1 VAEPTAL
8 FFDIGGVIL
17 SNGWDRGARRRAIE
31 KFGLDEEEFASRH
44 EMVVDAWE
52 MGQITMDEYL
62 RRTVF
67 YRRRPFTRDE
77 FESFLFSQSHEHSEA
92 LAAVRRFSAAKRWLV
107 ATLNNESCELNEY
120 RIKKF
125 KLRELFS
132 IFLSSCFLGV
142 RKPDE
147 KIYHLAL
154 RITQRAPAESVFID
168 DRDINIEAAAR
179 VGMRVVHYKNPEQLT
194 ADLSRLGVHL
204 DRKKE
209 KD

>member
-1 VAEPTAL
+1 LAEPTAL

-17 SNGWDRGARRRAIE
+17 TNGWDRGARRRAVE
-31 KFGLDEEEFASRH
+31 KFGLDAEEFDSRH
-44 EMVVDAWE
+44 EMVVHAWE
-52 MGQITMDEYL
+52 MGQITLDEYL

-77 FESFLFSQSHEHSEA
+77 FESFLFSQSHEDAEA
-92 LAAVRRFSAAKRWLV
+92 VAAVKQYCSAQRWLV
-107 ATLNNESCELNEY
+107 ATLNNESFELNEY

-154 RITQRAPAESVFID
+154 GITQRSPAESVFID
-168 DRDINIEAAAR
+168 DRDINLEAAAR
-179 VGMRVVHYKNPEQLT
+179 IGMRTVHYKNPQQLT
-194 ADLSRLGVHL
+194 ADLARLGVHL
-204 DRKKE
+204 DCKKAM
-209 KD
+209 D